1 MGTYLLGI
9 MRGKKNLKKNP
20 IVVFT
25 LDKALDKE
33 RFTRFGPR
41 LSSTYVGPWPYF
53 SKAHTTWGFTLLQ
66 HQTSKS
72 VGRFSLFGTGG

>member
-1 MGTYLLGI
+1 MIPNGSLLGI
-9 MRGKKNLKKNP
+9 TREKNKNS

-33 RFTRFGPR
+33 RFTGYGPT

-53 SKAHTTWGFTLLQ
+53 SKAHYLGIYSIVTPDL
-66 HQTSKS
+66 
-72 VGRFSLFGTGG
+72 